1 MTKTIQIETL
11 DGNGTFDA
19 YVAEPAGTPK
29 AAIVVIQEIF
39 GVNAGIRSKCDSLA
53 AAGYLA
59 LAPDLFWPIAPGI
72 QLDPDV
78 PDEMQQALGLMGK
91 FNQDAGIRDIEATI
105 RTARGLLNDALAG
118 TGLVSKVGVVGYC
131 LGGRLAFMTAAR
143 TDVDAS
149 VGYYGVGI
157 DGLLREAHAIARPVL
172 LHVPKEDHF
181 VDKAAQAAMHAG
193 LDDHPKV
200 TLYDYPGEDHGF
212 ATEFGDRRS
221 DAAAEQA
228 DTRTAAF
235 FAEHLG

>member
-1 MTKTIQIETL
+1 MSKTIPIETL
-11 DGNGTFDA
+11 DGRGRFDV
-19 YVAEPAGTPK
+19 YVAEPAGTPR

-39 GVNAGIRSKCDSLA
+39 GVNAGIRSKCDRLA
-53 AAGYLA
+53 ADGYLA

-78 PDEMQQALGLMGK
+78 PDQMQQALGLMGK
-91 FNQDAGIRDIEATI
+91 FDQDAGICDIEATI
-105 RTARGLLNDALAG
+105 RTARALLNDAQAG
-118 TGLVSKVGVVGYC
+118 TGLAARVGVVGYC

-157 DGLLREAHAIARPVL
+157 DGLLGESHAIAHPVL
-172 LHVPKEDHF
+172 LHIPQDDHF
-181 VDKAAQAAMHAG
+181 VDKTAQTAMHAG

-212 ATEFGDRRS
+212 ATEFGARRS
-221 DAAAEQA
+221 DAAATQA
-228 DTRTAAF
+228 DERTAAF